1 MKSTYKGNIRCW
13 VIKKH
18 RNEVL
23 FDELLSVCGNLVKSV
38 AMKFCL

>member
-1 MKSTYKGNIRCW
+1 MKSTYKKKIGYW

-23 FDELLSVCGNLVKSV
+23 FDELLSVCRNLLISDV
-38 AMKFCL
+38 MKICL